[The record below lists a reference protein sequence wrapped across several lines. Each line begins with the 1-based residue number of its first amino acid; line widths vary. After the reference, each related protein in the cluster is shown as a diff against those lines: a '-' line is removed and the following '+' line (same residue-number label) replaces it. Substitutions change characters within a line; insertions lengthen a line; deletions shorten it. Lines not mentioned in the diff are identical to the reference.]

1 MDFSLNGVEPIYVG
15 GAIIVSYFLGTIPS
29 ALIVAK
35 RGGVDVTAEGSGN
48 PGTSNVV
55 RLLGWKYGLV
65 VFVTDVLKGS
75 ASVGIAYYLT
85 HHNTGDGLNV
95 SYLAYACAYAAVL
108 GHTFPVTRGF
118 RDGKGVATGGGT
130 MFVLY
135 PVMSAV
141 LCTSWFVIR
150 KLTGK
155 SALAS
160 LVITIAVPVYV
171 IATVGFGES
180 DSWQIAAVLG
190 LVGMIIIRHL
200 PNIRRMRANE
210 ELAA

>member
-1 MDFSLNGVEPIYVG
+1 MDFSLNGVEPIYVA

-85 HHNTGDGLNV
+85 HTYGDNLNV

-118 RDGKGVATGGGT
+118 HGGKGVATGGGT

-155 SALAS
+155 SAVAS
-160 LVITIAVPVYV
+160 LVITIAVTVYV
-171 IATVGFGES
+171 IATVGLGNPN
-180 DSWQIAAVLG
+180 SWQIAAVLG
-190 LVGMIIIRHL
+190 LVGLIIIRHM

>member
-1 MDFSLNGVEPIYVG
+1 MDFSLNGVEPIYVA

-65 VFVTDVLKGS
+65 VFVADVLKGS

-85 HHNTGDGLNV
+85 HTYGDNLNV

-108 GHTFPVTRGF
+108 GHTFPFTRGF
-118 RDGKGVATGGGT
+118 HGGKGVATGGGT

-155 SALAS
+155 SAVAS

-171 IATVGFGES
+171 IATIGFGQPQ
-180 DSWQIAAVLG
+180 SWQIAAVLG
-190 LVGMIIIRHL
+190 LVGLIIIRHM

>member
-1 MDFSLNGVEPIYVG
+1 MDFSLNGVEPIYVA

-65 VFVTDVLKGS
+65 VFVSDVLKGS
-75 ASVGIAYYLT
+75 ASVGIACYLT
-85 HHNTGDGLNV
+85 HHFSDGLNV

-118 RDGKGVATGGGT
+118 HGGKGVATGGGT

-141 LCTSWFVIR
+141 LCTSWFVLR

-160 LVITIAVPVYV
+160 LIITIAVPVYV
-171 IATVGFGES
+171 IATVGFGEP

>member
-1 MDFSLNGVEPIYVG
+1 MDFSLNGVEPIYVA

-85 HHNTGDGLNV
+85 HQFGDGLNV

-118 RDGKGVATGGGT
+118 RGGKGVATGGGT

-155 SALAS
+155 SAVAS

-171 IATVGFGES
+171 IVTVGFGES

>member
-1 MDFSLNGVEPIYVG
+1 MDFSLNGVEPIYVA

-65 VFVTDVLKGS
+65 VFIADVLKGS

-85 HHNTGDGLNV
+85 HTYGDNLTV

-118 RDGKGVATGGGT
+118 HGGKGVATGGGT

-155 SALAS
+155 SAVAS
-160 LVITIAVPVYV
+160 LIITIAVPVYV
-171 IATVGFGES
+171 IATVGLGEPQ
-180 DSWQIAAVLG
+180 SWQIAAVLG
-190 LVGMIIIRHL
+190 LVGLIIIRHM
-200 PNIRRMRANE
+200 PNIRRMRKHE

>member
-1 MDFSLNGVEPIYVG
+1 MDFSLNGVEPIYVA

-65 VFVTDVLKGS
+65 EFVSDVLKGS
-75 ASVGIAYYLT
+75 ASVGLAYYLT
-85 HHNTGDGLNV
+85 HHFGDGLNV

-118 RDGKGVATGGGT
+118 HGGKGVATGGGT

-141 LCTSWFVIR
+141 LCTSWFVLR

-160 LVITIAVPVYV
+160 LIITIAVPVYV
-171 IATVGFGES
+171 IATVGFGEP

>member
-1 MDFSLNGVEPIYVG
+1 MDFSLNGVEPIYVA

-65 VFVTDVLKGS
+65 VFVADVLKGS

-85 HHNTGDGLNV
+85 HTYGDNLNV

-118 RDGKGVATGGGT
+118 HGGKGVATGGGT

-141 LCTSWFVIR
+141 LCISWFVIR

-155 SALAS
+155 SAVAS
-160 LVITIAVPVYV
+160 LVITIAVPVYI
-171 IATVGFGES
+171 IATVGFGKPQ
-180 DSWQIAAVLG
+180 SWQIAAVLG
-190 LVGMIIIRHL
+190 LVGLIIIRHM